1 MKIAHL
7 RNYILSLT
15 YTKMFGKIISK
26 FSEDIDSLIHSEK
39 PDMKKADQGIRI
51 CIKALS
57 ALHEEVNNS
66 GFEDAAEEMEFFKH
80 VKPVPMSYLIY
91 FSEIKSCEL
100 LIPKVGDSHKIK
112 FLQKEIKKINKFF
125 TANNSFVHYME
136 QDHNYLDQQ
145 FFLRQNR
152 TDFTFILSVNY
163 YQYPEFSTSHDMLWA
178 KTLAFYRYTHFVRG
192 KLEKLQ
198 PGNHS
203 NYRDRQPNLLVW
215 SGSKTDLVELIY
227 ALHSSTYIN
236 HGTPDIHTISSAFE
250 DFFNVKLENVYKTY
264 SEIKTR
270 KASRTRLLDNLKV
283 KLEARMVKDDQ

>member
-1 MKIAHL
+1 M
-7 RNYILSLT
+7 
-15 YTKMFGKIISK
+15 SK
-26 FSEDIDSLIHSEK
+26 FSEEIESLIHAEK
-39 PDMKKADQGIRI
+39 TEMRKADQGIRL
-51 CIKALS
+51 CIKTLW
-57 ALHEEVNNS
+57 ALHKEVNNK
-66 GFEDAAEEMEFFKH
+66 GFEDVAEEIEFFKH

-91 FSEIKSCEL
+91 FTEVKTCEL
-100 LIPKVGDSHKIK
+100 SIPKVGNSHKIK
-112 FLQKEIKKINKFF
+112 FLQKEIKKLNKFF
-125 TANNSFVHYME
+125 TANNSFVNYME
-136 QDHNYLDQQ
+136 QCHNYLDQQ

-178 KTLAFYRYTHFVRG
+178 KTQAYYRYIHFVRE

-198 PGNHS
+198 PGSHS
-203 NYRDRQPNLLVW
+203 NYRERQPNLLVW

-227 ALHSSTYIN
+227 ALHSSSYIN

-264 SEIKTR
+264 SEIKAR

-283 KLEARMVKDDQ
+283 KFEARMAKDDQ